1 MPDVITSAFDVLDGF
16 DVIRKPKD
24 DFDTDFQD
32 TSPTERI
39 SSAYWN
45 EITIVAMIFSF
56 SDREQLSRFR
66 CFFYDFLGGYMDT
79 DDKER
84 ATPTSDE
91 MGEVAAKIFD
101 SARSGEADIL
111 QAVIERGVPS
121 NLRNERGDSLIM
133 LAAYHGH
140 ADAVAS
146 RTLCRP
152 DGTPERELLSV
163 RY

>member
-1 MPDVITSAFDVLDGF
+1 
-16 DVIRKPKD
+16 
-24 DFDTDFQD
+24 
-32 TSPTERI
+32 
-39 SSAYWN
+39 
-45 EITIVAMIFSF
+45 
-56 SDREQLSRFR
+56 
-66 CFFYDFLGGYMDT
+66 MDT